1 MNITKSVI
9 ELSNIYEADIIKLR
23 RKIHEYPELA
33 FKEIQT
39 SGIIKHELEKLGLEV
54 QSKIAQTGLVS
65 ILKGAGDGKV
75 LLLRADMDALPIEE
89 MTGLPF
95 SSKCAGVMHACG
107 HDVHSAVL
115 VGVARIL
122 KALDKEWRGTIK
134 LVFQPA
140 EESGGGGRKMI
151 QEGIL
156 ENPHVDACLALHVN
170 DGELPGTIAFGKK
183 NVTAYSD
190 KFIIKILGKS
200 SHSAEPQE
208 GVDAIYIAAH
218 IIIALNSIVKYEIAP
233 SETATFSI
241 GQIQGGT
248 APNIISNQVELVGMM
263 RNTTKETRIK
273 MIHRLQEISQKT
285 AETFDGK
292 VDFTLIEGYTSVY
305 NDENLTE
312 KLKIKIKE
320 NYKLLADDIDS
331 VGDKCIDK
339 YVFDLDKPFLGAEDF
354 GFYSQERP
362 SCFFRVGTGNETSVH
377 TPQFMVDEK
386 YMKLCVRTMAI
397 SALEY
402 LND

>member
-23 RKIHEYPELA
+23 RKIHEYPEIA

-39 SGIIKHELEKLGLEV
+39 SKTIKYELEKLGLEV
-54 QSKIAQTGLVS
+54 QSKIAQTGIVS
-65 ILKGAGDGKV
+65 ILKGASDGKV

-122 KALDKEWRGTIK
+122 KALDKEWRGTVK

-156 ENPHVDACLALHVN
+156 ENPHVDACLALHVT
-170 DGELPGTIAFGKK
+170 DSELPGTIAFGKK

-190 KFIIKILGKS
+190 KFIIKVLGKA

-208 GVDAIYIAAH
+208 GVDAINIAAH
-218 IIIALNSIVKYEIAP
+218 IIIALNSIIKNEISP
-233 SETATFSI
+233 LETVTFSI
-241 GQIQGGT
+241 GEIKGGT
-248 APNIISNQVELVGMM
+248 APNIISDQVELVGMM

-285 AETFDGK
+285 AETFNGK

-305 NDENLTE
+305 NEENLAE
-312 KLKIKIKE
+312 KLKRSVKE
-320 NYKLLADDIDS
+320 NYKLLMDDIGLVEDDR
-331 VGDKCIDK
+331 VDK
-339 YVFDLDKPFLGAEDF
+339 YVFDFDKPFLGAEDF

-362 SCFFRVGTGNETSVH
+362 SCFFRVGTGNKTSVH
-377 TPQFMVDEK
+377 TPQFIVDEK
-386 YMKLCVRTMAI
+386 YIKLCVRTMVL

-402 LND
+402 LNG